1 VLIVMYSLFLDHGEM
16 DVDVNGRVVDRL
28 GRRRMWREDVAV

>member
-1 VLIVMYSLFLDHGEM
+1 LFLDHGET
-16 DVDVNGRVVDRL
+16 DVDVNGLVVDRL